1 MFARKVWRERT
12 YKRAAILTRGAIRGQ
27 SRLWASFL
35 RVNFFG
41 MPFRARPLACSRR
54 RVRGANGLAI
64 ALDWMMFGVGALV
77 RVLRRMSERIDRLPR
92 LSCWGTHR

>member
-1 MFARKVWRERT
+1 MFAQTFWRARR
-12 YKRAAILTRGAIRGQ
+12 YKRRAILPSGGIRAQ
-27 SRLWASFL
+27 SRLWARFL

-41 MPFRARPLACSRR
+41 MPFRARTLACSRR